1 MTSVWTYASRVTRY
15 ASRLYIIFILF
26 IYITLLPSVAS
37 GVDISAKVDKPE
49 ITAGD
54 VIEYTITVKSDKNIK
69 PVFPEKGLKVAPF
82 ELLEYSKAESEEEG
96 MIIRN
101 YIYKI
106 SIYETG
112 DFELAPVIF
121 KYVINGKE
129 ESRNT
134 EKAIKIKVKSV
145 LPEDANDIRP
155 IKAPQVF
162 KTPVP
167 YRFLYTAGLIM
178 LILLVLIVIS
188 YFLYRKYVVK
198 KSHKEESLPLLPP
211 EEEAHKS
218 IDELIKLNLL
228 HEGKI
233 KDFYIALSDIVR
245 RYVERRFTIMTF
257 EKTTDEIIYQMRQ
270 KDITCVN
277 NLKALL
283 SDFDLVKFAKLIP
296 SNAECNGHVLKSRN
310 FIDETTSKEEVSS
323 SKEDVSSEPV
333 EVK

>member
-1 MTSVWTYASRVTRY
+1 VVRSEWKYASRVTRH
-15 ASRLYIIFILF
+15 ALRLYIIFIF
-26 IYITLLPSVAS
+26 FMYITLLPSAAS
-37 GVDISAKVDKPE
+37 DVDIAVKVDRPE

-54 VIEYTITVKSDKNIK
+54 VIEYTLTVKADKSVK
-69 PVFPEKGLKVAPF
+69 PVFHEKGLKVAPF
-82 ELLEYSKAESEEEG
+82 ELLDFSKTESEEEG

-112 DFELAPVIF
+112 DFELSPVTF

-129 ESRNT
+129 ESKST

-145 LPEDANDIRP
+145 LPADANDIKP
-155 IKAPQVF
+155 IKAPQEF

-167 YRFLYTAGLIM
+167 YRFLYRAA
-178 LILLVLIVIS
+178 LILLIVLLLTVLS
-188 YFLYRKYVVK
+188 YLFYRKYFLK
-198 KSHKEESLPLLPP
+198 KSHKENILPLPAP

-218 IDELIKLNLL
+218 IDDLVKSDLL
-228 HEGKI
+228 QEGKI
-233 KDFYIALSDIVR
+233 KDFYITLSDIVR

-257 EKTTDEIIYQMRQ
+257 EKTTDEIIHQMRQ
-270 KDITCVN
+270 KDISCVN
-277 NLKALL
+277 NLKDLL
-283 SDFDLVKFAKLIP
+283 TDFDLVKFAKLIP

-310 FIDETTSKEEVSS
+310 FIDETTSKEEVSA
-323 SKEDVSSEPV
+323 EPA

>member
-1 MTSVWTYASRVTRY
+1 M
-15 ASRLYIIFILF
+15 
-26 IYITLLPSVAS
+26 YITLLTSVAS
-37 GVDISAKVDKPE
+37 GVDIAVKVDKQE

-54 VIEYTITVKSDKNIK
+54 VIEYTLTVKSDKSIK
-69 PVFPEKGLKVAPF
+69 PAFPEKGLNVAPF
-82 ELLEYSKAESEEEG
+82 ELLDFSKTESEENG

-129 ESRNT
+129 ESKST

-145 LPEDANDIRP
+145 LPADANDIKP
-155 IKAPQVF
+155 IKAPQEF

-178 LILLVLIVIS
+178 LILFLLIVIS
-188 YFLYRKYVVK
+188 YFLYRKYVMK
-198 KSHKEESLPLLPP
+198 KSRKEEALPLLPP

-233 KDFYIALSDIVR
+233 KDFYITLSDIVR
-245 RYVERRFTIMTF
+245 RYVERRFVIMTF
-257 EKTTDEIIYQMRQ
+257 EKTTDEIIHQMRQ
-270 KDITCVN
+270 KDIRYVN
-277 NLKALL
+277 NLKVLL

-310 FIDETTSKEEVSS
+310 FIDETTIKKEEVSY
-323 SKEDVSSEPV
+323 SKEDVSDEPV
-333 EVK
+333 EVKQ

>member
-1 MTSVWTYASRVTRY
+1 M
-15 ASRLYIIFILF
+15 
-26 IYITLLPSVAS
+26 YITLLSSVTS
-37 GVDISAKVDKPE
+37 GVDIAVKVDNQE

-69 PVFPEKGLKVAPF
+69 PAFPEKGLKVDPF
-82 ELLEYSKAESEEEG
+82 ELLDYSKTESEEDG

-101 YIYKI
+101 YVYKI

-112 DFELAPVIF
+112 DFEIPPVIF

-129 ESRNT
+129 ESRT
-134 EKAIKIKVKSV
+134 AEKAIKIKVKSV
-145 LPEDANDIRP
+145 LPADANDIKP
-155 IKAPQVF
+155 IKAPEEF

-167 YRFLYTAGLIM
+167 YRFLYTVGLI
-178 LILLVLIVIS
+178 IVLLVVLIVIS
-188 YFLYRKYVVK
+188 YFLYRKYFMK
-198 KSHKEESLPLLPP
+198 KSHKKEGALPLLPP

-233 KDFYIALSDIVR
+233 KDFYITLSDIVR
-245 RYVERRFTIMTF
+245 RYVERRFVIMTF
-257 EKTTDEIIYQMRQ
+257 EKTTDEIIHQMRQ
-270 KDITCVN
+270 KDIRYVN
-277 NLKALL
+277 NLKVLL

-310 FIDETTSKEEVSS
+310 FIDETTIKKEEVSY
-323 SKEDVSSEPV
+323 SKEDVSDEPV
-333 EVK
+333 EVKQ